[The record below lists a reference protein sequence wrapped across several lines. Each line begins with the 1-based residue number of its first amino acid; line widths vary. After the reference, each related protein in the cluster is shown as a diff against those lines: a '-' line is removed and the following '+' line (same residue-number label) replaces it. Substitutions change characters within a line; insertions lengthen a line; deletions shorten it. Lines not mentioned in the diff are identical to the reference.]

1 VLLSWSGEQS
11 LGHFITKTHSDEHHY
26 KEQLMLIEILKRT
39 PSWVFILFF
48 VLLAFGYYQS
58 KDRVVNRNKVTI
70 LPAAMLVLSFYGVLS
85 AFGSTPFA
93 LSSWLAGVAI
103 TACLGLKFVNPSGVS
118 FATETRSFSVSGSWL
133 PLALMMAIFFTKYAV
148 GVILARKH
156 PIAGNLAFIG
166 SISLIY
172 GLLSGVFLARAVAIL
187 RTAREHA

>member
-1 VLLSWSGEQS
+1 
-11 LGHFITKTHSDEHHY
+11 
-26 KEQLMLIEILKRT
+26 MLIEILKRT
-39 PSWVFILFF
+39 PSWVFVLFF

-85 AFGSTPFA
+85 AFGSTPYA

-103 TACLGLKFVNPSGVS
+103 TACLGLKSANPSGIS
-118 FATETRSFSVSGSWL
+118 FAIETRSFSVPGSWL
-133 PLALMMAIFFTKYAV
+133 PLALMMALFFTKYAV
-148 GVILARKH
+148 GVILARKL
-156 PIAGNLAFIG
+156 PIAGEMAFMG

-187 RTAREHA
+187 RTARGHA

>member
-1 VLLSWSGEQS
+1 
-11 LGHFITKTHSDEHHY
+11 
-26 KEQLMLIEILKRT
+26 MLFEILKRT

-118 FATETRSFSVSGSWL
+118 FATETRSFLVSGSWL

-148 GVILARKH
+148 GVILARKL
-156 PIAGNLAFIG
+156 PIAGELPFIG

>member
-1 VLLSWSGEQS
+1 
-11 LGHFITKTHSDEHHY
+11 
-26 KEQLMLIEILKRT
+26 MLIEILKRT
-39 PSWVFILFF
+39 PSWVFVLFF

-70 LPAAMLVLSFYGVLS
+70 LPAVMVVLSFYGVLS

-103 TACLGLKFVNPSGVS
+103 TVYLGLKFANSSGVS
-118 FATETRSFSVSGSWL
+118 FATETRSFSVPGSWL

-148 GVILARKH
+148 GVILARKF
-156 PIAGNLAFIG
+156 PIAGELAFIG

-187 RTAREHA
+187 RTARGNTYNQRGVVLNTK